1 MARALEAVD
10 GEEIDA
16 ELDGRFGVSDRG
28 AFVQD
33 DDARG
38 FELRDDGA
46 GGVAGCFDDSDAFGY
61 DDGGVGVVVWGYE
74 GGEEGQVDGERG
86 GGQGAA
92 FTDFGPEGFG
102 GGLG

>member
-1 MARALEAVD
+1 MAGALEAVD

-16 ELDGRFGVSDRG
+16 ELDGRFGVPDRG

-46 GGVAGCFDDSDAFGY
+46 RGVAGCFDDSDAFGD

-74 GGEEGQVDGERG
+74 GGEEGQVDGEGG

>member
-10 GEEIDA
+10 GEKIDA
-16 ELDGRFGVSDRG
+16 KLDGRFGVPDRG

-46 GGVAGCFDDSDAFGY
+46 RGVAGCFDNSDAFRD
-61 DDGGVGVVVWGYE
+61 DDGGVGVVVGGYE
-74 GGEEGQVDGERG
+74 GGEEGQVDGEGG